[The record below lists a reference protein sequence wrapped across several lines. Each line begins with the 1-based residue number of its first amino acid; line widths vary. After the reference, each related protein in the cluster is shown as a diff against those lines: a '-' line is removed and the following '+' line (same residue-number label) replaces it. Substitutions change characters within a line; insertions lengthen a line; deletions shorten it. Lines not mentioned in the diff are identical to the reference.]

1 VLKLLVDNF
10 GPGDKL
16 VGTELDTPSVY
27 GQAFVTR
34 QGQRKL
40 LLVNKRDRAFEV
52 SIPESQ
58 GSETSYVDQSTS
70 FQPPASAHLNENK
83 LTLNGLEVA
92 VVNLSK

>member
-1 VLKLLVDNF
+1 VETTS
-10 GPGDKL
+10 
-16 VGTELDTPSVY
+16 GTPDEEMLGTHRVY
-27 GQAFVTR
+27 AQGFVTR
-34 QGQRKL
+34 DGKRKL
-40 LLVNKRDRAFEV
+40 LLVNERDHALEV